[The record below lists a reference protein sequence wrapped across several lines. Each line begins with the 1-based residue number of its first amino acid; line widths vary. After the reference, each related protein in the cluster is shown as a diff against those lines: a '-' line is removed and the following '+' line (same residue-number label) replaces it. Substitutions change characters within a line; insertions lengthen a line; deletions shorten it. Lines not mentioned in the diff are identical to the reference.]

1 MPPHQLA
8 GHDDSGRSD
17 PAYPANR
24 PEPTTAKRVL
34 VIDDDEAVRQSLC
47 AILTARG
54 YEALEADN
62 GLAALEH
69 LREPA
74 ESIDAVIL
82 DLHMPGMNG
91 REVLAALRTMHPL
104 LPVILASGHHPAS
117 SAMVPDARLRFV
129 QKSHGPRALL
139 LHLHELLLPA
149 A

>member
-1 MPPHQLA
+1 MPHQIA
-8 GHDDSGRSD
+8 GHDDSPGNQPGSALERHES
-17 PAYPANR
+17 PLG
-24 PEPTTAKRVL
+24 KRVL
-34 VIDDDEAVRQSLC
+34 VIDDDDAVRQSLC

-54 YEALEADN
+54 YEALEAES
-62 GLAALEH
+62 GLSALEC
-69 LREPA
+69 LLQFT

-91 REVLAALRTMHPL
+91 REVLAALRSIHPHM
-104 LPVILASGHHPAS
+104 PVILASGHHPAG

-139 LHLHELLLPA
+139 LHLHELLQPA